1 MINHIIE
8 EKRAESKMTMRS
20 LLKFN
25 SEFYTDAI
33 AFQSEKEEYSWGE
46 AFNLICSLSNLMS
59 SMGINKVWARVCR

>member
-25 SEFYTDAI
+25 SEWIT
-33 AFQSEKEEYSWGE
+33 W
-46 AFNLICSLSNLMS
+46 
-59 SMGINKVWARVCR
+59 